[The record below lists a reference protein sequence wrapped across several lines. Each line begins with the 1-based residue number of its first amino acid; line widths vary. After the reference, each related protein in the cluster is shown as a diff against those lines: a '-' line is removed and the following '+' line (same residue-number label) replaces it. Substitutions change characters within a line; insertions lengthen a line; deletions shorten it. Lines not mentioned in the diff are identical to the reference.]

1 MKIKKVFS
9 SLMALGL
16 MTTIAACGGGENK
29 DQTTDTKD
37 NQGQETQTEGEA
49 NQEGENAEGE
59 VAEGGESVEDFEK
72 QTTDDTLVVGVE
84 DINGDFIGGWTNN
97 KTDVKARRY
106 MGIEGNNG
114 YSTIVQDEGGQW
126 VNNMT
131 VLEKEPE
138 IVQNEDGSE
147 TTTFTIKKD
156 LKFSDGEPIT
166 AKNYL
171 FGPLLSSHHSYQ
183 VVTGSTNIGADT
195 IKGYEEYFNGNKD
208 FLEGLELVDDYTFK
222 ATISADYLPYF
233 EADSLRGYGPF
244 PIHAITENLTVSEDG
259 KKLVAKEGY
268 EVTEEDKDR
277 YIKNLDTS
285 IQKAKE
291 DFEDEWSFIDTADDV
306 TDSEKEEYE
315 VAKKEHEEK
324 SKNLKLKKMV
334 M

>member
-1 MKIKKVFS
+1 
-9 SLMALGL
+9 MALGL
-16 MTTIAACGGGENK
+16 MTTIAACCGADK
-29 DQTTDTKD
+29 TTDTKD
-37 NQGQETQTEGEA
+37 NQGQDNQVEGEA
-49 NQEGENAEGE
+49 NQEVENEEGE
-59 VAEGGESVEDFEK
+59 VAEGGQSVEDFEN
-72 QTTDDTLVVGVE
+72 QATDDTLVVGVE

-138 IVQNEDGSE
+138 TVKNEDGSE

-156 LKFSDGEPIT
+156 LKFSDGSPIT
-166 AKNYL
+166 AVNYL

-195 IKGYEEYFNGNKD
+195 LKGYEDYYNGDKD
-208 FLEGLELVDDYTFK
+208 FIEGLELVGDYTFK
-222 ATISADYLPYF
+222 ATVSSDFLPYY

-259 KKLVAKEGY
+259 KKLVPEEGY
-268 EVTEEDKDR
+268 EVTEEDKER
-277 YIKNLDTS
+277 YYKNLDTS

-291 DFEDEWSFIDTADDV
+291 DF
-306 TDSEKEEYE
+306 
-315 VAKKEHEEK
+315 
-324 SKNLKLKKMV
+324 
-334 M
+334 